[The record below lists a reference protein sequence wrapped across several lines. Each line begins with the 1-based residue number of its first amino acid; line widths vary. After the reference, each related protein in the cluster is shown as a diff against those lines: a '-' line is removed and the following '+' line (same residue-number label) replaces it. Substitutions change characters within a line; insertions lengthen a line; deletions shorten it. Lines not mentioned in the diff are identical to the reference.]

1 MEREIE
7 NDLYKAGPVVKQFN
21 FALPV
26 EAGEFRRLL
35 ALRCLEELDH
45 KPRIHRSFAEEAGI
59 DYIVEEV
66 E

>member
-1 MEREIE
+1 M
-7 NDLYKAGPVVKQFN
+7 LYNRYLRNAAP
-21 FALPV
+21 
-26 EAGEFRRLL
+26 EA
-35 ALRCLEELDH
+35 ATLRISRELDH

>member
-1 MEREIE
+1 MLYNRYLRNAAPEAATLRISREL
-7 NDLYKAGPVVKQFN
+7 D
-21 FALPV
+21 
-26 EAGEFRRLL
+26 RLL